1 MRSRALCWK
10 LGVSS
15 LAEPRKGPPDLKQR
29 HLRGPGAEG
38 RAEREA
44 ERCELRRSLCWRPRL
59 PAALPDHPA
68 LSDYSCS
75 LEGTSRLGRVKQVEV
90 CPKELMGVSWCL
102 PLGVEWK
109 RKDASV

>member
-1 MRSRALCWK
+1 M
-10 LGVSS
+10 
-15 LAEPRKGPPDLKQR
+15 
-29 HLRGPGAEG
+29 
-38 RAEREA
+38 
-44 ERCELRRSLCWRPRL
+44 